1 MSFRPTDDDEKL
13 WKFVTRGAKKFLND
27 HSKDGDKKSDVSQKK
42 YTEKKFKADIALSPF
57 YQNKNKQPTQ
67 PPQLNRRDAE
77 RLRKGQ
83 IEIEAMLD
91 LHGLTQEQARQN
103 LDLFI
108 NRSLNKGFRCLLVI
122 TGKGSISKPSVLKQN
137 LPEWLEMAAYASSIL
152 KVTPAQP
159 KHGGSG
165 AFYIYLKRS

>member
-77 RLRKGQ
+77 R
-83 IEIEAMLD
+83 
-91 LHGLTQEQARQN
+91 
-103 LDLFI
+103 
-108 NRSLNKGFRCLLVI
+108 
-122 TGKGSISKPSVLKQN
+122 
-137 LPEWLEMAAYASSIL
+137 
-152 KVTPAQP
+152 
-159 KHGGSG
+159 SG
-165 AFYIYLKRS
+165 ADRLPAELPAFQPDGTRAPRLAG